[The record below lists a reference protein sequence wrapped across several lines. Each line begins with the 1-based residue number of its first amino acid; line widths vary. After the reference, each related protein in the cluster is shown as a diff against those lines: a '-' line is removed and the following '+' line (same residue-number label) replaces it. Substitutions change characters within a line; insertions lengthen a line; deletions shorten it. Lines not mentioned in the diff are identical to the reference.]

1 MTTATAMRQV
11 RIVKLFMPA
20 SVSVLTK
27 MPEEPQKIPDM
38 TGKIKKSF
46 FISYAAEMLRLFQT
60 EHFCRSSF
68 HNSFFFVY
76 LIISADM
83 PEDHRISEYLYR
95 SMRIQYNF

>member
-1 MTTATAMRQV
+1 M
-11 RIVKLFMPA
+11 
-20 SVSVLTK
+20 
-27 MPEEPQKIPDM
+27 
-38 TGKIKKSF
+38 
-46 FISYAAEMLRLFQT
+46 YAAEMLRLFQT

-95 SMRIQYNF
+95 RMRIQYNF